1 MADFEL
7 ELELIARIDDLE
19 RGMKDAQKAVERSSE
34 KMEEATNEVSEG
46 AFTPLIEKIAK
57 VAAGLFLAEGA
68 FKIGA
73 ASARA
78 FAGDTEAASAALMSI
93 PVLGPIITG
102 MMEFGTALEYASEQ
116 AFEARAKLAALREE
130 AKSLD
135 VTIGI
140 LGDRISS
147 FAELQSLLGVDDATI
162 KEATFSREMERLE
175 ATHKA
180 KLLAIDEE
188 RMARH
193 EALDADD
200 LTYEEEQKRIKQIDG
215 DRRRAIKA
223 AQETLHLQKKILEE
237 KLKQAKHAQE
247 EADLA
252 KEAEFAAQRQAE
264 LDAEAESHHQFMLDL
279 GEEQKKK
286 DEKRLAQKKKMEEE
300 IAKKEAERLKIAK
313 EDAKIREAAFQKQLK
328 LTNAMLT
335 AEQEIAKAR
344 ADAASNVSR
353 ATATFSTAGGSFTA
367 GVSAQLNEAKLLTK
381 ISTASKELLAEIV
394 RNTAGIGAG
403 LV

>member
-78 FAGDTEAASAALMSI
+78 FAGDTESMAAALMSI
-93 PVLGPIITG
+93 PVIGPLITS
-102 MMEFGTALEYASEQ
+102 MTEFGTALEYASES
-116 AFEARAKLAALREE
+116 AFKARAKLAELREE

-135 VTIGI
+135 VTVGI

-147 FAELQSLLGVDDATI
+147 FAELQRLLGTDEATI
-162 KEATFSREMERLE
+162 AEFNFDREMQRLE
-175 ATHKA
+175 ATHRA

-200 LTYEEEQKRIKQIDG
+200 LTYEQEQKRIKQIDE
-215 DRRRAIKA
+215 DRRRAIEA
-223 AQETLHLQKKILEE
+223 AEETLHLQRKIVEQ
-237 KLKQAKHAQE
+237 KLKQVKATQA

-252 KEAEFAAQRQAE
+252 KEAEFAAKRQAE
-264 LDAEAESHHQFMLDL
+264 LDAEAESHHQFMLEL
-279 GEEQKKK
+279 AEEQKKK
-286 DEKRLAQKKKMEEE
+286 DEARLKRDEERLA
-300 IAKKEAERLKIAK
+300 IAKKIE
-313 EDAKIREAAFQKQLK
+313 Q
-328 LTNAMLT
+328 
-335 AEQEIAKAR
+335 AEQEVAKAR
-344 ADAASNVSR
+344 AEAQKNVSR

-381 ISTASKELLAEIV
+381 ISNASKELLAEIV

>member
-78 FAGDTEAASAALMSI
+78 FAGDTESMAAALMSI
-93 PVLGPIITG
+93 PVIGPLITS
-102 MMEFGTALEYASEQ
+102 MTEFGTALEYASES
-116 AFEARAKLAALREE
+116 AFKARAKLAELREE

-135 VTIGI
+135 VTVGI

-147 FAELQSLLGVDDATI
+147 FAELQRLLGTDEATI
-162 KEATFSREMERLE
+162 AEFNFDREMQRLE
-175 ATHKA
+175 ATHRA

-193 EALDADD
+193 EALEADD
-200 LTYEEEQKRIKQIDG
+200 LTFEEQRKREKQINE
-215 DRRRAIKA
+215 DRRRAIEA
-223 AQETLHLQKKILEE
+223 AEETLHLQRKIVEQ
-237 KLKQAKHAQE
+237 KLKQVKATQA

-252 KEAEFAAQRQAE
+252 KEAEFAAKRQAE
-264 LDAEAESHHQFMLDL
+264 LDAEAESHHQFMLEL
-279 GEEQKKK
+279 AEEQKKK
-286 DEKRLAQKKKMEEE
+286 DEARLKRDEERLA
-300 IAKKEAERLKIAK
+300 IAKKIE
-313 EDAKIREAAFQKQLK
+313 Q
-328 LTNAMLT
+328 
-335 AEQEIAKAR
+335 AEQEVAKAR
-344 ADAASNVSR
+344 AEAQKNVSR

>member
-7 ELELIARIDDLE
+7 ELELTARIDDLE

-46 AFTPLIEKIAK
+46 AFTPLIDKIAK

-78 FAGDTEAASAALMSI
+78 FAGDTESMAAALMSI
-93 PVLGPIITG
+93 PVIGPLITS
-102 MMEFGTALEYASEQ
+102 MTEFGTALEYASES
-116 AFEARAKLAALREE
+116 AFKARAKLAELREE

-135 VTIGI
+135 VTVGI

-147 FAELQSLLGVDDATI
+147 FAELQRLLGTDEATI
-162 KEATFSREMERLE
+162 AEFNFDREMQRLE
-175 ATHKA
+175 ATHRA

-193 EALDADD
+193 EALEADD
-200 LTYEEEQKRIKQIDG
+200 LTFEEQRKREKQINE
-215 DRRRAIKA
+215 DRRRAIEA
-223 AQETLHLQKKILEE
+223 AEETLHLQRKIVEQ
-237 KLKQAKHAQE
+237 KLKQVKATQA

-252 KEAEFAAQRQAE
+252 KEAEFAAKRQAE
-264 LDAEAESHHQFMLDL
+264 LDAEAESHHQFMLEL
-279 GEEQKKK
+279 AEEQKKK
-286 DEKRLAQKKKMEEE
+286 DEARLKRDEERLA
-300 IAKKEAERLKIAK
+300 IAKKIE
-313 EDAKIREAAFQKQLK
+313 Q
-328 LTNAMLT
+328 
-335 AEQEIAKAR
+335 AEQEVAKAR
-344 ADAASNVSR
+344 AEAQKNVSR

>member
-78 FAGDTEAASAALMSI
+78 FAGDTESMAAALMSI
-93 PVLGPIITG
+93 PVIGPLITS
-102 MMEFGTALEYASEQ
+102 MTEFGTALEYASES
-116 AFEARAKLAALREE
+116 AFKARAKLAELREE

-135 VTIGI
+135 VTVGI

-147 FAELQSLLGVDDATI
+147 FAELQRLLGTDEATI
-162 KEATFSREMERLE
+162 AEFNFDREMQRLE
-175 ATHKA
+175 ATHRA

-193 EALDADD
+193 EALEADD
-200 LTYEEEQKRIKQIDG
+200 LTFEEQRKREKQINE
-215 DRRRAIKA
+215 DRRRAIEA
-223 AQETLHLQKKILEE
+223 AEETLHLQRKIVEQ
-237 KLKQAKHAQE
+237 KLKQVKATQA

-252 KEAEFAAQRQAE
+252 KEAEFAAKRQAE
-264 LDAEAESHHQFMLDL
+264 LDAEAESHHQFMLEL
-279 GEEQKKK
+279 AEEQKKK
-286 DEKRLAQKKKMEEE
+286 DEARLKRDEERLAIAKKME
-300 IAKKEAERLKIAK
+300 
-313 EDAKIREAAFQKQLK
+313 Q
-328 LTNAMLT
+328 
-335 AEQEIAKAR
+335 AEQEVAKAR
-344 ADAASNVSR
+344 AEAQKNVSR

-367 GVSAQLNEAKLLTK
+367 GISAQLNEAKLLTK
-381 ISTASKELLAEIV
+381 ISNASKELLAEIV

>member
-78 FAGDTEAASAALMSI
+78 FAGDTESMAAALMSI
-93 PVLGPIITG
+93 PVIGPLITS
-102 MMEFGTALEYASEQ
+102 MTEFGTALEYASEQ
-116 AFEARAKLAALREE
+116 AFKARAKLAELREE

-135 VTIGI
+135 VTVGI

-147 FAELQSLLGVDDATI
+147 FAELQRLLGTDEATI
-162 KEATFSREMERLE
+162 AEFNFDREMQRLE
-175 ATHKA
+175 ATHRA

-193 EALDADD
+193 EALEADD
-200 LTYEEEQKRIKQIDG
+200 LTFEEQRKREKQINE
-215 DRRRAIKA
+215 DRRRAIEA
-223 AQETLHLQKKILEE
+223 AEETLHLQRKIVEQ
-237 KLKQAKHAQE
+237 KLKQVKATQA

-252 KEAEFAAQRQAE
+252 KEAEFAAKRQAE
-264 LDAEAESHHQFMLDL
+264 LDAEAESHHQFMLEL
-279 GEEQKKK
+279 AEEQKKK
-286 DEKRLAQKKKMEEE
+286 DEARLKRDEERLA
-300 IAKKEAERLKIAK
+300 IAKKIE
-313 EDAKIREAAFQKQLK
+313 Q
-328 LTNAMLT
+328 
-335 AEQEIAKAR
+335 AEQEVAKAR
-344 ADAASNVSR
+344 AEAQKNVSR